1 MPLPRPIT
9 IANTRYLKDDVNS
22 YSPEIIEI
30 AKRLDANHI
39 LLSFTGTSGEDKE
52 RWNWRLIKP
61 FVRQCHDEGLFVAFY
76 MKLTNINW
84 KPMFHERPESRE
96 WLMRY
101 ADGRPAIYLGHPD
114 RYMGCLNNPNWRNHL
129 KEMIAKA
136 IDHEPDSLFYDN
148 CFVPRELAGLHD
160 DEAAAA
166 GWACYC
172 DTCRVRFREYTAQR
186 LGWECE
192 LPSRPKWDDPIWQA
206 FIEFRDEYFADAMGM
221 VVDYA
226 HELNP
231 DIVVYPNLAV
241 PWMGGGGAKGSATH
255 LVADKVD
262 LILLERRGA
271 PRLESPPS
279 GGMPR
284 AINAVVDWKYGS
296 RVKSTPIWY
305 RQNKPG
311 SHTPDQMKI
320 GLAESSA
327 FNGAT
332 HHIMAALFTHEH
344 VKAYIIRHYYTW
356 LQDYERFYVDAKPLA
371 DVALHVSTPTINW
384 YYPNRVT
391 QGGSELPQN
400 LTGLAQALVE
410 LHVPFNVVLDEDLTA
425 EHGYRVL
432 VLPNSACM
440 SDQDVEAVR
449 RFVANGGGL
458 IATAETSLYDEKFR
472 IRDDFGLAD
481 VFGAHHWQWVS
492 DVVKSEYGKGRVAF
506 LPGDPDERFWY
517 EGISSDLAL
526 FREAMEH
533 VLDGDRPIEIDAP
546 TTTVINLT
554 ETADGDTTIVHL
566 INYDVQLTETQKAF
580 GKEEVPPVTDTLAR
594 RVVGIPVTLRKPEG
608 REVERVRLHSTDLDE
623 SRDLAFQE
631 SDRAVSFE
639 IPILWIYD
647 VIAVDWR

>member
-1 MPLPRPIT
+1 M
-9 IANTRYLKDDVNS
+9 
-22 YSPEIIEI
+22 
-30 AKRLDANHI
+30 
-39 LLSFTGTSGEDKE
+39 
-52 RWNWRLIKP
+52 
-61 FVRQCHDEGLFVAFY
+61 RQCHDEGLFVAFY

-114 RYMGCLNNPNWRNHL
+114 RYMGCLNNPNWRSHL

-136 IDHEPDSLFYDN
+136 VEHEPDSLFYDN

-172 DTCRVRFREYTAQR
+172 DVCRVSFREYTAKK

-192 LPSRPKWDDPIWQA
+192 LPCSPKWDDPVWQA
-206 FIEFRDEYFADAMGM
+206 FINFRDEYFADAMGM

-271 PRLESPPS
+271 PRLESPPA

-296 RVKSTPIWY
+296 RVKSTPTWY

-344 VKAYIIRHYYTW
+344 V
-356 LQDYERFYVDAKPLA
+356 E
-371 DVALHVSTPTINW
+371 
-384 YYPNRVT
+384 
-391 QGGSELPQN
+391 GGHH
-400 LTGLAQALVE
+400 QAL
-410 LHVPFNVVLDEDLTA
+410 LHLASGIRALLRRCQAAGRRGAPRLDADDQ
-425 EHGYRVL
+425 L
-432 VLPNSACM
+432 VLPEPRHARGFRTASEPHRALSGARGVARAIQCSAGRGPGHRARIPRIGAPELGVHERWRRRGRSTVCRERWRAD
-440 SDQDVEAVR
+440 SYCRDLAVR
-449 RFVANGGGL
+449 RENSAS
-458 IATAETSLYDEKFR
+458 ATTS
-472 IRDDFGLAD
+472 
-481 VFGAHHWQWVS
+481 
-492 DVVKSEYGKGRVAF
+492 
-506 LPGDPDERFWY
+506 P
-517 EGISSDLAL
+517 
-526 FREAMEH
+526 
-533 VLDGDRPIEIDAP
+533 
-546 TTTVINLT
+546 
-554 ETADGDTTIVHL
+554 
-566 INYDVQLTETQKAF
+566 
-580 GKEEVPPVTDTLAR
+580 
-594 RVVGIPVTLRKPEG
+594 
-608 REVERVRLHSTDLDE
+608 
-623 SRDLAFQE
+623 
-631 SDRAVSFE
+631 
-639 IPILWIYD
+639 
-647 VIAVDWR
+647 

>member
-9 IANTRYLKDDVNS
+9 IVNTRYLKDDVNS
-22 YSPEIIEI
+22 YSPEVIRI
-30 AKRLDANHI
+30 AKRLNANLI

-52 RWNWRLIKP
+52 RWNWSLIKP
-61 FVRQCHDEGLFVAFY
+61 FVRKAHDEDLFVSFY

-84 KPMFHERPESRE
+84 KPMFQERPESRD

-101 ADGRPAIYLGHPD
+101 ADGRPALYLGHPD
-114 RYMGCLNNPNWRNHL
+114 RFMGCLNNPAWRRYL

-136 IDHEPDSLFYDN
+136 VEYEPDSLFYDN
-148 CFVPRELAGLHD
+148 CFVPRELAGSRD

-172 DTCRVRFREYTAQR
+172 EVCRERFRGYTAGK

-192 LPSRPKWDDPIWQA
+192 LPWPPRWNDPVWQA
-206 FIEFRDEYFADAMGM
+206 FIEFRDDYFAETMGM

-226 HELNP
+226 HELRP
-231 DIVVYPNLAV
+231 DLVVYPNLAV

-271 PRLESPPS
+271 PRLEAPPA

-284 AINAVVDWKYGS
+284 AVNAVVDWKYGS
-296 RVKSTPIWY
+296 RVKDTPIWY

-320 GLAESSA
+320 GLAEASA

-344 VKAYIIRHYYTW
+344 VKADIISHYYAW
-356 LQDYERFYVDAKPLA
+356 LQKHERFYVGTKPVA
-371 DVALHVSTPTINW
+371 DTALHVSTPTINW
-384 YYPNRVT
+384 YYPNAVT
-391 QGGSELPQN
+391 QGAADLPQN
-400 LTGLAQALVE
+400 LPGMAQALVE

-425 EHGYRVL
+425 NHGYRVL

-440 SDQDVEAVR
+440 TARDVEGIR
-449 RFVANGGGL
+449 RFVAGGGGL
-458 IATAETSLYDEKFR
+458 VATGETSLYDERFR
-472 IRDDFGLAD
+472 IRGDFALSD
-481 VFGAHHWQWVS
+481 VFGVHHGQAAP
-492 DVVKSEYGKGRVAF
+492 DIVKREYGEGRCAF
-506 LPGDPDERFWY
+506 LTGSPDERFWY
-517 EGISSDLAL
+517 EGISTDLAL
-526 FREAMEH
+526 FREAMDY
-533 VLDGDRPIEIDAP
+533 VFKSNQQIEIDAP
-546 TTTVINLT
+546 TTTVVNVT
-554 ETADGDTTIVHL
+554 ETADRDTTLVHL

-580 GKEEVPPVTDTLAR
+580 GKDEVPPVTDTLAR
-594 RVVGIPVTLRKPEG
+594 RVLDIPVTLRKPEG
-608 REVERVRLHSTDLDE
+608 RNAKQVRLYSTDLDAPV
-623 SRDLAFQE
+623 DLAFQE
-631 SDRAVSFE
+631 SDHAVSFD
-639 IPILWIYD
+639 IPVLWIYD
-647 VIAVDWR
+647 MIAVDWR